1 VNRIDLNQIVEL
13 QKRGAQL
20 VEVLSQK
27 QYDEQHIP
35 GATSFPLSKF
45 NRSEMAKLDRDRPVI
60 VYCWDYQ

>member
-1 VNRIDLNQIVEL
+1 VNRIDLDQIVEL

-20 VEVLSQK
+20 IEVLSRR

-35 GATSFPLSKF
+35 GATSLPLSKF
-45 NRSEMAKLDRDRPVI
+45 SGSEIATLDRDRPVI

>member
-1 VNRIDLNQIVEL
+1 MNRIDLDQIVEL

-20 VEVLSQK
+20 IEVLPRR

-35 GATSFPLSKF
+35 AATSLPLSKF
-45 NRSEMAKLDRDRPVI
+45 NASEMAKLDRDRPVI